1 MVFIKMTEMK
11 FIPAMSLFQ
20 THMRIIRSIQR
31 VCAYTFLFENL
42 MPIWNFISVK
52 MTDMK
57 SIPVRVSFIWT
68 QVKSWLNTD
77 VKFSTEMKSCTGLSS
92 PRLSCERTLR
102 LMLSSFFF
110 EAVSYTK
117 SVYKVEYEWWSRK
130 KKIGL
135 EKDV

>member
-1 MVFIKMTEMK
+1 MNTSKELTEYRRE
-11 FIPAMSLFQ
+11 I
-20 THMRIIRSIQR
+20 
-31 VCAYTFLFENL
+31 
-42 MPIWNFISVK
+42 
-52 MTDMK
+52 
-57 SIPVRVSFIWT
+57 
-68 QVKSWLNTD
+68 
-77 VKFSTEMKSCTGLSS
+77 STEMKSCTGLSS

-102 LMLSSFFF
+102 LILSSFFF